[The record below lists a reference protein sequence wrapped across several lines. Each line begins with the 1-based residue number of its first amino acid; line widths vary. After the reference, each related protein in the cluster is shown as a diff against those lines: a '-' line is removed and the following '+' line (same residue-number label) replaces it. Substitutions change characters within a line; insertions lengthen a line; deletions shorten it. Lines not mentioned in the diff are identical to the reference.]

1 MSSNKNVWSL
11 PVSSITLPVYFPSI
25 SSVKTSHTA
34 ADFAEYLNTPTLSVN
49 HYLVSAYDLI
59 RTDEQ
64 QAARLHNAMSAAM
77 QSGKTILMDSGNYE
91 AYWKAPTKS
100 WSQEEFHAALDKFP
114 CSIAFGFDEQAPPQD
129 YREHLKLLNERHDKD
144 KTIGNNKVVPIVHA
158 DSSILPTMCKQLVFD
173 QNLKSI
179 AVPERRLGDGIFER
193 ALSVRA
199 LKNALNETGSDVV
212 LHLLGTGN
220 PISIATYSIEGAS
233 SFDGLEW
240 CQTVVDWETAL
251 LHHFSQAD
259 FFRLQTQHGEAKQNT
274 FHSRTF
280 AHNIDFY
287 GDWMKRLQVA
297 LSSGD
302 GKSFARSNFPD
313 RIFSQLNHHLG
324 WEAST

>member
-1 MSSNKNVWSL
+1 MATKKRVWNLLNRSL
-11 PVSSITLPVYFPSI
+11 NLPVYFPSI

-34 ADFAEYLNTPTLSVN
+34 ADFAEYLNTPTLSVS

-64 QAARLHNAMSAAM
+64 QASRLYEAMSAAV

-91 AYWKAPTKS
+91 AYWKVPTKP
-100 WSQEEFHAALDKFP
+100 WSQEEFHAALAKFP

-129 YREHLKLLNERHDKD
+129 YRKHLKLLNERHDKD
-144 KTIGNNKVVPIVHA
+144 KKNGGNKVIPIVHA
-158 DSSILPTMCKQLVFD
+158 DRSILPEICKQLVLD
-173 QNLKSI
+173 QSIKSI
-179 AVPERRLGDGIFER
+179 AVPERRLGDGIFDR

-199 LKNALNETGSDVV
+199 LRNALNETGSDVV

-259 FFRLQTQHGEAKQNT
+259 FFRLQTQHGECNQNT

-287 GDWMKRLQVA
+287 RDWMNRLNKA

-302 GKSFARSNFPD
+302 EIYFARKNFPE

-324 WEAST
+324 WEASA

>member
-1 MSSNKNVWSL
+1 MSSNGNTSVL
-11 PVSSITLPVYFPSI
+11 ANGSIKLPVYFPSI
-25 SSVKTSHTA
+25 SSVKTSHSA
-34 ADFAEYLNTPTLSVN
+34 ADFAEYLNTPALSVS

-64 QAARLHNAMSAAM
+64 QATRLHSAMTTAL

-91 AYWKAPTKS
+91 AYWKAPARP
-100 WSQEEFHAALDKFP
+100 WSQGEFHDALIKFP
-114 CSIAFGFDEQAPPQD
+114 CSIAFGFDEQAPPEEFK
-129 YREHLKLLNERHDKD
+129 EHLKLLNERHDADQKVG
-144 KTIGNNKVVPIVHA
+144 GNKIVPIVHA
-158 DSSILPTMCKQLVFD
+158 DASILPTICRQFVLD
-173 QNLKSI
+173 QNLTSI
-179 AVPERRLGDGIFER
+179 AVPERRLGDGIFQR

-199 LKNALNETGSDVV
+199 LKNALNETGSEVI

-220 PISIATYSIEGAS
+220 PISIATYSIEGAN

-259 FFRLQTQHGEAKQNT
+259 FFRLQTPHGDARQNT

-287 GDWMKRLQVA
+287 RDWMNRLQLA
-297 LSSGD
+297 IASGD
-302 GKSFARSNFPD
+302 GNSFARSNFPD
-313 RIFSQLNHHLG
+313 RIFSQLSHHLG
-324 WEAST
+324 WGAST

>member
-1 MSSNKNVWSL
+1 MSSNKKIWALADSSL
-11 PVSSITLPVYFPSI
+11 KLPVYFPSI
-25 SSVKTSHTA
+25 SSVKTSHAT
-34 ADFAEYLNTPTLSVN
+34 ADFAEFLNTPALSVS

-59 RTDEQ
+59 RTDEK
-64 QAARLHNAMSAAM
+64 QAERLHSAMSAAT
-77 QSGKTILMDSGNYE
+77 QNGTTILMDSGNYE
-91 AYWKAPTKS
+91 AYWKAPAQS
-100 WSQEEFHAALDKFP
+100 WSQEEFHYALAKFP
-114 CSIAFGFDEQAPPQD
+114 CSIAFGFDEQAPPND
-129 YREHLKLLNERHDKD
+129 RKEHLKLLNKRHEKD
-144 KTIGNNKVVPIVHA
+144 KRVGNNKIIPIVHA
-158 DSSILPTMCKQLVFD
+158 GTSILPTVCKQLVLD

-199 LKNALNETGSDVV
+199 LKNALNETGSDVI

-259 FFRLQTQHGEAKQNT
+259 FFRLQTQHGDAEQNN

-287 GDWMKRLQVA
+287 RDWMDRLQIA
-297 LSSGD
+297 LSSNN
-302 GKSFARSNFPD
+302 GKSFAHSNFPN
-313 RIFSQLNHHLG
+313 RIFSQLNHHLSWG
-324 WEAST
+324 AST

>member
-1 MSSNKNVWSL
+1 MSSNQNIWALTDSSL
-11 PVSSITLPVYFPSI
+11 KLPVYFPSI

-34 ADFAEYLNTPTLSVN
+34 ADFAEFLNTPALAVS

-59 RTDEQ
+59 RTDEK
-64 QAARLHNAMSAAM
+64 QATRLHGAMSAAM

-91 AYWKAPTKS
+91 AYWKAPAQS
-100 WSQEEFHAALDKFP
+100 WSQHEFHDALAKFP
-114 CSIAFGFDEQAPPQD
+114 CSIAFGFDEQAPPNN
-129 YREHLKLLNERHDKD
+129 YKEHLRLLNERHEKD
-144 KTIGNNKVVPIVHA
+144 IKIGGNKIIPIVHA
-158 DSSILPTMCKQLVFD
+158 SASILPTICKQLVLD

-193 ALSVRA
+193 ALCVRA
-199 LKNALNETGSDVV
+199 LKNALNDTGSDVI

-259 FFRLQTQHGEAKQNT
+259 FFRLQTPHGDAEQNN

-287 GDWMKRLQVA
+287 RDWMTRLQVA
-297 LSSGD
+297 ISSGD

-324 WEAST
+324 WGTLT